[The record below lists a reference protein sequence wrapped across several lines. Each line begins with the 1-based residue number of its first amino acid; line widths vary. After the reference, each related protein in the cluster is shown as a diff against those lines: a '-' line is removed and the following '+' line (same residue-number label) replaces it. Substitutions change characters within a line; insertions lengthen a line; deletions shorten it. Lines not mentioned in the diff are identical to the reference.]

1 MLNEL
6 VMKKSM
12 SNRFRRRV
20 APLAAAVFAAAC
32 DSASPGG
39 PSGDSDQPI
48 RRIVVL
54 GDSLAVSPTLE
65 ESFPAVLQSF
75 IQADRLP
82 WSVSNAGIGGDTTA
96 GGLQR
101 VEPLL
106 SDDVGV
112 LVVALGANDGLRGAD
127 LNSIES
133 NLSNII
139 QRAQQRNIRVLLCG
153 METFPTYGWDYTLG
167 FHSIFPRLA
176 QRHNVSL
183 VPFLLSR
190 VALDPDL
197 NGPDGVHPNATG
209 ARRIAETVWRHLEP
223 LLHLEQ
229 LSLEASR

>member
-1 MLNEL
+1 
-6 VMKKSM
+6 MKKSIT
-12 SNRFRRRV
+12 NKFCRRV
-20 APLAAAVFAAAC
+20 APLAAALFAAAC
-32 DSASPGG
+32 ESANPAG
-39 PSGDSDQPI
+39 PSDGSNQPV

-54 GDSLAVSPTLE
+54 GDSLAVSPSLD

-75 IQADRLP
+75 IQAERLP
-82 WSVSNAGIGGDTTA
+82 WTVTNAGIGGDTTA

-106 SDDVGV
+106 TEDVGV

-127 LNSIES
+127 LSAVES
-133 NLSNII
+133 NLSGII
-139 QRAQQRNIRVLLCG
+139 QRAQARNIRVLLCG
-153 METFPTYGWDYTLG
+153 METFPTHGWDYTLG
-167 FHSIFPRLA
+167 FHSIYPRLA

-229 LSLEASR
+229 LSIEASR